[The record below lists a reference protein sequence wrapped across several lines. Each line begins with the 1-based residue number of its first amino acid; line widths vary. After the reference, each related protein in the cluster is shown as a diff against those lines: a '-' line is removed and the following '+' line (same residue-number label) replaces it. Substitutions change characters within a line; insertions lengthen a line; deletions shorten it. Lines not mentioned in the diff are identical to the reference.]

1 MTYVDWGIVIVLLLA
16 IAGGFSK
23 GFFRSVCA
31 LGGLLLGL
39 AIAAWNYEHLAVWIM
54 PVARVGPLA
63 NAIAFLLIA
72 LLVMALSDI
81 LGRVL
86 AKTLHYMGLGFLDRL
101 AGGAFGF
108 FQGVMLVTL
117 CILVTLAFF
126 PKARWLE
133 QGRLPRLFFGT
144 CHLSTHMTPTELAN
158 RVRHELDML
167 EKESPRW
174 LHPDGKV

>member
-1 MTYVDWGIVIVLLLA
+1 MTYVDWGIVIVLVLA
-16 IAGGFSK
+16 IAGGFSQ

-39 AIAAWNYEHLAVWIM
+39 TLAAWNYGQLAVWIV
-54 PVARVGPLA
+54 PVARVGALA

-101 AGGAFGF
+101 AGGAFGI

-117 CILVTLAFF
+117 VILVTIAFF
-126 PKARWLE
+126 PQAQWLE
-133 QGRLPRLFFGT
+133 KGKLPRLFFGT

-158 RVRHELDML
+158 RFRHELDML
-167 EKESPRW
+167 E
-174 LHPDGKV
+174 